1 MKTKKNQSKLAYK
14 VLVFKDGLQYG
25 AMGPYVGPNAG
36 KDARADA
43 KSILADKPPGITAQV
58 VKTRWNGSQ
67 QLGLLGA
74 KYSDTDIP
82 FPYYTVSLYDG
93 QIGVEKPYLSANS
106 VYSASGERLRK
117 DHIRFADYMDAV
129 HFLESKGAGS
139 HMEASGDAFLV
150 TLVTRGSPHLVAWSS
165 DKTVHPEAS
174 EDALSNAL
182 AYEKVQ
188 QAIRSRS
195 TAKKK
200 GTWSQKYNPSS
211 QTFAELSPGDKSFM
225 NRYADAMGRTT
236 ENLMERGIAPT
247 ILATRDT
254 WLAVKSDRPPDHRS
268 FWLYWDS
275 LYGDSDV
282 DDPRGGIPSA
292 VAKVLGLGHLR
303 NPRYPDV
310 GKPLIPT
317 GPDLEL
323 PFFKVKVKH
332 GDWEKSKSKF
342 LPGVNNR
349 TQYPTQESAIEAL
362 HEWVDSQAP
371 YAGTGKVLVFQANEY
386 GVYVPFSEQTI
397 YYLGNP
403 SDIERGQKSL
413 FEKNPGELGGPR
425 RFQGH
430 KYDYDD
436 FFMDKMDAIANANH
450 IKDLEKHA
458 SRVVK
463 VKGGYAVYKGP
474 KFTGTHRGLLP
485 KRAGGQG
492 QRRRRNPHLVPG
504 ELAKVSHQYME
515 WLERFGHNH
524 YTPAEVDALRAS
536 APHTTL
542 EVLEQIPG
550 GYLVYDENPLKGH
563 PVHQKY
569 SDESLVSAESA
580 TDAWPGTN
588 YEGIEPP
595 EADMRAAGWQISNP
609 SYPEYGFYVV
619 HKPSRKVLSGWE
631 YREDADDSR
640 DEYLD
645 AGVPS
650 SHVSVMTARGVK
662 GRFGGVEWAEGLL
675 RNPDWKALKAKA
687 MQLAESASSAGKA
700 GAARIKEEAQLV
712 GAKARI
718 AKVQS
723 EISKLEQCAK
733 ALGNIHRPKLPDKY
747 DIEDGRLIPGMT
759 EFNAM
764 GGLNPGPKEGYE
776 GLFEKREQMVDAKE
790 SLRQIEAE
798 VSTARKA
805 RG

>member
-1 MKTKKNQSKLAYK
+1 MKKKRNQNSLAYK
-14 VLVFKDGLQYG
+14 VLIFKDGLQYG
-25 AMGPYVGPNAG
+25 AMGPYLGSSAE

-43 KSILADKPPGITAQV
+43 KGFLAGRGIDTPFTARV
-58 VKTRWNGSQ
+58 IRTRWNGSQ

-282 DDPRGGIPSA
+282 NEPRGGIPSA
-292 VAKVLGLGHLR
+292 VAKVLGLRPR
-303 NPRYPDV
+303 N
-310 GKPLIPT
+310 
-317 GPDLEL
+317 
-323 PFFKVKVKH
+323 
-332 GDWEKSKSKF
+332 
-342 LPGVNNR
+342 N
-349 TQYPTQESAIEAL
+349 
-362 HEWVDSQAP
+362 
-371 YAGTGKVLVFQANEY
+371 
-386 GVYVPFSEQTI
+386 
-397 YYLGNP
+397 NP
-403 SDIERGQKSL
+403 S
-413 FEKNPGELGGPR
+413 ELGGPR

-430 KYDYDD
+430 KYDYDE
-436 FFMDKMDAIANANH
+436 FFVDKRTAIANANH
-450 IKDLEKHA
+450 IKDQEGHA
-458 SRVVK
+458 SRVLK

-474 KFTGTHRGLLP
+474 EFTGTHRGLLP
-485 KRAGGQG
+485 KKAGQTP
-492 QRRRRNPHLVPG
+492 RRRNPHLVPG

-515 WLERFGHNH
+515 WLERFGHNY
-524 YTPAEVDALRAS
+524 YTPPELDALRMT
-536 APHTTL
+536 APYTIL
-542 EVLEQIPG
+542 EVIEQIPG

-563 PVHQKY
+563 SIHQTY
-569 SDESLVSAESA
+569 SDESLVSAESI
-580 TDAWPGTN
+580 TDVWPGTN
-588 YEGIEPP
+588 YKGKEPP
-595 EADMRAAGWQISNP
+595 EADLRAAGAIFNP

-619 HKPSRKVLSGWE
+619 HKPSRQVLSGWE

-650 SHVSVMTARGVK
+650 SHVSVMTSRGVH
-662 GRFGGVEWAEGLL
+662 GRFGGVEWAEGPLP
-675 RNPDWKALKAKA
+675 NPDWKALKEKA
-687 MQLAESASSAGKA
+687 MQLAESAASAGKA
-700 GAARIKEEAQLV
+700 GAARIKEEAELV

-723 EISKLEQCAK
+723 EIAKLEQCAK
-733 ALGNIHRPKLPDKY
+733 ALGNVHSPKLPEGY
-747 DIEDGRLIPGMT
+747 EIEDGRLTPGIT
-759 EFNAM
+759 EYNLM

-776 GLFEKREQMVDAKE
+776 GLFEKREQLIDAKD
-790 SLRQIEAE
+790 SLRQIESE
-798 VSTARKA
+798 VSSARKA
-805 RG
+805 RA